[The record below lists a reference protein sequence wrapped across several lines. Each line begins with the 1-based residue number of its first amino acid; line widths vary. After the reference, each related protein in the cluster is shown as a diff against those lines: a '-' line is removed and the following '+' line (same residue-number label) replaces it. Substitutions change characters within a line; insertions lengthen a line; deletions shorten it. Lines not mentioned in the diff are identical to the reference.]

1 MLSNKLTVTV
11 TAPETG
17 KPSKP
22 VSQPQVPPQ
31 KIQAPSIPGS
41 KPLPK
46 IPLPIPI
53 AVVGL
58 LLLFLLGLAL
68 RRR

>member
-1 MLSNKLTVTV
+1 MLSNKVTVTV

-17 KPSKP
+17 KPGKP

-31 KIQAPSIPGS
+31 KVQAPMIPGP
-41 KPLPK
+41 KPLPR

-53 AVVGL
+53 AVVGI